1 MSQPAKRLKVNREEI
16 LEQLKEIKPLLNQ
29 KYGVVKLGLFG
40 SVARGDNKENS
51 DIDVLV
57 QIKKA
62 KFSLI
67 DFVRLKRFLEEH
79 LGCEVDLVME
89 RAIKPRLKKHIL
101 NEVVCV

>member
-1 MSQPAKRLKVNREEI
+1 MPQPAKRLKVKREEI
-16 LEQLKEIKPLLNQ
+16 LEQLKKIKPLLNQ

-62 KFSLI
+62 RFSLI
-67 DFVRLKRFLEEH
+67 DFVRLKRFLEKH
-79 LGCEVDLVME
+79 LECEVDLVME
-89 RAIKPRLKKHIL
+89 KAIKPRLKKHIL
-101 NEVVCV
+101 NEVIYV